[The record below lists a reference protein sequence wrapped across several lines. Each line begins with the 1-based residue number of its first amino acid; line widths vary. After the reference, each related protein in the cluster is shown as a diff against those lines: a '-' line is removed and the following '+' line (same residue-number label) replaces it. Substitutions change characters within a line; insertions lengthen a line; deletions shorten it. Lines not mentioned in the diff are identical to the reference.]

1 MSHVPIGM
9 KPHELHGGSWGE
21 GGLTRRW
28 FLCQQ
33 RPQAPAFSPCCLSL
47 IGEERSK
54 EGWEGEE
61 KERKGEGNERGE
73 ERKRRRRETYIPTE
87 IVFECFIICSGLG
100 STLVNGVSDDG
111 TNL

>member
-1 MSHVPIGM
+1 MSSTEGLGVR
-9 KPHELHGGSWGE
+9 
-21 GGLTRRW
+21 GGLTCRW

-33 RPQAPAFSPCCLSL
+33 NSQVPAFSPCCLLL

-54 EGWEGEE
+54 EGKGGEG
-61 KERKGEGNERGE
+61 KERKGEGKERGE

-87 IVFECFIICSGLG
+87 MVFECFIICSGSG